1 MVLSLTCAV
10 QNYDWGITGDSE
22 VASLGERNTGT
33 SADPEKPHAELWM
46 GTHPS
51 GPSLVSLQAPL
62 LITPAHH
69 ATRALTW

>member
-33 SADPEKPHAELWM
+33 SVTSNDETDFPTTSRKPAY
-46 GTHPS
+46 
-51 GPSLVSLQAPL
+51 APMV
-62 LITPAHH
+62 
-69 ATRALTW
+69 